1 LRGHVMFD
9 WDLTPA
15 RLAIWTLRVISV
27 GRHECPGLLQEL
39 TQHLGEDAQQAI
51 QATQVL
57 TFLMK
62 KGAETKA
69 APDAF
74 STQLEPHEELIE
86 TALEAIARQRTQEAM
101 AATQQLCGAHGA
113 IALAA
118 LTDLAAIYARRGLVF
133 TPAAA

>member
-1 LRGHVMFD
+1 MRGHVMFD

>member
-1 LRGHVMFD
+1 MFD

-39 TQHLGEDAQQAI
+39 TQHLGEDARHAI

-57 TFLMK
+57 TFLIQ
-62 KGAETKA
+62 KGASPTSV
-69 APDAF
+69 DAF
-74 STQLEPHEELIE
+74 STDLEPHEKLIAE
-86 TALEAIARQRTQEAM
+86 ALEAVARKRPSEAM
-101 AATQQLCGAHGA
+101 DAAQRLCGPHAP

-118 LTDLAAIYARRGLVF
+118 LTELTGIYQRRGLVF
-133 TPAAA
+133 TPAAVA